1 MKYPVYKG
9 TGKRVVPE
17 EQELLPRE
25 VRMPF
30 ERMRVYTPTA
40 EDGRTQ
46 QSFAEDCDINS
57 IIRRFDRDGV
67 LPTGKGLGMYGDV
80 SELNDDLVNLINY
93 SKETL
98 SIADQFLKEQS
109 AKAAKEK
116 AAKEKEVADSKPVVN
131 TDSPAT
137 TEAE

>member
-1 MKYPVYKG
+1 
-9 TGKRVVPE
+9 
-17 EQELLPRE
+17 
-25 VRMPF
+25 
-30 ERMRVYTPTA
+30 
-40 EDGRTQ
+40 
-46 QSFAEDCDINS
+46 
-57 IIRRFDRDGV
+57 
-67 LPTGKGLGMYGDV
+67 MYGDV

>member
-1 MKYPVYKG
+1 MSMRYPVYKG
-9 TGKRVVPE
+9 TGKRVVPQD
-17 EQELLPRE
+17 QELLPRE

-46 QSFAEDCDINS
+46 QSFAEDCDINA

-67 LPTGKGLGMYGDV
+67 LPTGRGPGVYGDV

-109 AKAAKEK
+109 AKSAQ
-116 AAKEKEVADSKPVVN
+116 EKELAESQPVVN

-137 TEAE
+137 PEAE